1 MNLEELV
8 KICRDAGRRPYV
20 VADGASGAVAVAG
33 LEGRI
38 FYVHDGK
45 VASLFRPESAT
56 NFSNSKN
63 GYFNPGGDGLWPAPE
78 GTCFGYEYASGAWR
92 VPMGLVNAQYE
103 VTALSADHLAMS
115 AEVDLVNNRQTGIP
129 VRFIRE
135 VTVRSEGG
143 KTLLDQMDAIEYI
156 GARPLQEDEF
166 LLAPWSLSQFRV
178 TPDARAALSTLEM
191 AVLNGALDARA
202 AFGAFPGAIRDLYD
216 DSAPYRRTRG
226 DRVELAPNDAHRLQL
241 ALPAEARFLELV
253 LPQEK
258 LRITRTGEAL
268 DPGLRGADIADADPA
283 VPPREA
289 VRYSI
294 YNDPSGFMELEIV
307 GGCKAPLCPGT
318 VLRMRNHTCIAGI

>member
-1 MNLEELV
+1 MNIEELV
-8 KICRDAGRRPYV
+8 KICKDAGRRPYV
-20 VADGASGAVAVAG
+20 VADGTSGAVAVAG

-38 FYVHDGK
+38 FYVHDGE
-45 VASLFRPESAT
+45 VVSLFRPESAT
-56 NFSNSKN
+56 NFSNSVN

-78 GTCFGYEYASGAWR
+78 GTSFGYEYAGGKWR

-103 VTALSADHLAMS
+103 VTEQSANHLAMS

-135 VTVRSEGG
+135 VTVRGEGG
-143 KTLLDQMDAIEYI
+143 RTVIDQMDAIEYI
-156 GARPLQEDEF
+156 GARRLDEDEF

-178 TPDARAALSTLEM
+178 TPDARAA
-191 AVLNGALDARA
+191 
-202 AFGAFPGAIRDLYD
+202 FGAFPGVIRDLYD
-216 DSAPYRRTRG
+216 DSAPYRQARG
-226 DRVELAPNDAHRLQL
+226 ERVELAPNDAHRLQL
-241 ALPAEARFLELV
+241 ALPEEARFVELV

-258 LRITRTGEAL
+258 LRITRTGEPL
-268 DPGLRGADIADADPA
+268 ESGLQGADIADADPA

-307 GGCKAPLCPGT
+307 GGCKAPLCAGT
-318 VLRMRNHTCIAGI
+318 VLRMRNRTCIAGI